1 MAPFSLSGSLIVFS
15 MSSLMSAAIIQP
27 GRWLQTPLVLCL
39 QGHCHSASI
48 CPLLD
53 TDLSHLV
60 SCESVGRGEAE
71 SPWTLVCFYPSYSAK
86 SACLEAYGLPM
97 HPSAGD
103 GWEQQ
108 HCLGKGCPGAVM
120 GQGVAVLITTLA
132 TPAVSLEL
140 APCSLVVSGISLGD
154 WQILFLIISSAHGF

>member
-1 MAPFSLSGSLIVFS
+1 
-15 MSSLMSAAIIQP
+15 
-27 GRWLQTPLVLCL
+27 
-39 QGHCHSASI
+39 
-48 CPLLD
+48 
-53 TDLSHLV
+53 
-60 SCESVGRGEAE
+60 
-71 SPWTLVCFYPSYSAK
+71 
-86 SACLEAYGLPM
+86 M

-132 TPAVSLEL
+132 TPAVSREL